1 MIKLNYN
8 LIPYDTTPEAARV
21 QAEIYKNMTGEQR
34 LEIAFKLSN
43 NLRQIV
49 RDGIRHRHP
58 DYTDSQITQA
68 YLTLIMDDK
77 EFVKEAFGGR
87 EVQP

>member
-1 MIKLNYN
+1 MIKHDNN
-8 LIPYDTTPEAARV
+8 LIPHDTTPEAARV
-21 QAEIYKNMTGEQR
+21 QTEIYKNMTGEQR

-58 DYTDSQITQA
+58 DYTDDMITQA
-68 YLTLIMDDK
+68 YLTLIMDDT